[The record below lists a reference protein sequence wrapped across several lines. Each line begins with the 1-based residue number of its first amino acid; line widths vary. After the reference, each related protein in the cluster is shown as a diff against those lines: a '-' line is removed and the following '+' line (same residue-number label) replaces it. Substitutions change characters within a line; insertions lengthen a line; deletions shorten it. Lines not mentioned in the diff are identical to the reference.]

1 MHASY
6 NYDEYKLTWQ
16 DRINDE
22 NQEATQEYH
31 PSHSLLFLFYLF
43 YLICRKTG
51 WHVTY
56 VCVPLNGIVVS
67 LCCPLIIFKGNSLT
81 IKIW

>member
-22 NQEATQEYH
+22 NQEATQECH
-31 PSHSLLFLFYLF
+31 PSRRLVITLPVFAYPNMESYKQL
-43 YLICRKTG
+43 G
-51 WHVTY
+51 
-56 VCVPLNGIVVS
+56 G
-67 LCCPLIIFKGNSLT
+67 
-81 IKIW
+81 